1 MEIIITS
8 LIAFASTNVD
18 DIFLLTLFYGDK
30 RFRHREILAG
40 QLLGIGTLIAIS
52 LAGSLLG
59 LLVAPPY
66 MGLLG
71 LIPIFLGVKGI
82 IALWRNNA
90 DADDEDLHTRKG
102 KSRLLSVAGVTI
114 ANGGDNIGIYVPLFA
129 TFAWPD
135 KVVMITMFFIMT
147 FVWCFTA
154 RYFVKHP
161 YVAKNVERYGH
172 IVTPFVL
179 VALGVYIFYENGT
192 FGLLGG
198 S

>member
-52 LAGSLLG
+52 LVGSLLG

-82 IALWRNNA
+82 IALWRNDA

-135 KVVMITMFFIMT
+135 KVVMITIFFLMT

>member
-82 IALWRNNA
+82 IALWRNDA

-135 KVVMITMFFIMT
+135 KMVMITIFFLMT

>member
-82 IALWRNNA
+82 IALWRNDA

-135 KVVMITMFFIMT
+135 KVVMITIFFLMT

>member
-52 LAGSLLG
+52 LVGSLLG

-82 IALWRNNA
+82 IALRRNDA

-135 KVVMITMFFIMT
+135 KMVMITIFFLMT

-161 YVAKNVERYGH
+161 YVAKTVERYGH

-179 VALGVYIFYENGT
+179 VALGVYILYENGS
-192 FGLLGG
+192 FGLG

>member
-82 IALWRNNA
+82 IALWRNDA

-135 KVVMITMFFIMT
+135 KVVMITIFFLMT

-179 VALGVYIFYENGT
+179 VALGVYIYYENGT

>member
-82 IALWRNNA
+82 IALWRNDA

-135 KVVMITMFFIMT
+135 KVVMITIFFLMT

-192 FGLLGG
+192 FGLLG
-198 S
+198 

>member
-82 IALWRNNA
+82 IALWRNDA

>member
-82 IALWRNNA
+82 IALWRNDA

-135 KVVMITMFFIMT
+135 KVVMITIFFLMT

-192 FGLLGG
+192 FG

>member
-71 LIPIFLGVKGI
+71 LIPIFFGSK
-82 IALWRNNA
+82 RNYSA
-90 DADDEDLHTRKG
+90 
-102 KSRLLSVAGVTI
+102 
-114 ANGGDNIGIYVPLFA
+114 
-129 TFAWPD
+129 
-135 KVVMITMFFIMT
+135 
-147 FVWCFTA
+147 
-154 RYFVKHP
+154 
-161 YVAKNVERYGH
+161 VAK
-172 IVTPFVL
+172 
-179 VALGVYIFYENGT
+179 
-192 FGLLGG
+192 
-198 S
+198 